1 MIYYLKPEILINFLK
16 EMNRIKPKRS
26 EIIPNRFKHAL
37 KKLNN
42 IDDIDNSE
50 IGFKQKCLIDLL
62 IYIRSYNQFLT
73 LKIMNNLNL
82 KILKIKL
89 I

>member
-1 MIYYLKPEILINFLK
+1 VIYYLKPEILINFLK

>member
-62 IYIRSYNQFLT
+62 IDIRSYNQFLT
-73 LKIMNNLNL
+73 LSI
-82 KILKIKL
+82 
-89 I
+89 